1 MVVVM
6 TTMTVMPMTTTPT
19 TMVKMTMVLEAV
31 SGGGR
36 DLRRHRAWPE
46 HKSLESTRRHSLDM
60 LQQNILILEQHE
72 NLVATRHGDPFRKT
86 GRIP

>member
-1 MVVVM
+1 MVVM
-6 TTMTVMPMTTTPT
+6 TTMTVTSMTTPT
-19 TMVKMTMVLEAV
+19 TVRVTVVLEAV
-31 SGGGR
+31 KAVGVEISVGIAPG
-36 DLRRHRAWPE
+36 PE
-46 HKSLESTRRHSLDM
+46 HKSLESPRLHSLDM